1 MDSPEERPFERSVD
15 FTMSESDGQ
24 TLEGYAAVF
33 DSPTVINGYEG
44 HFVEVIERGA
54 FARTARDNPKP
65 IMQFDHGVDP
75 AIGRIPIG
83 AIEQLRE
90 DEKGLYV
97 QARLH
102 DNWLTQPVRD
112 AIASGSISGM
122 SFKFT
127 IPEGGVTVTRGEDD
141 LEVHT
146 LTDLNLLELGP
157 VVWPAYAETAV
168 SVRASELAQ
177 LLIEDD
183 EARREVAAGLI
194 FGTFPRKEEDDESD
208 LAVRSD
214 EPSDE
219 PTDDEEEPTAEDA
232 VRSDDESVRPE
243 DDSEPTATTTRGH
256 RMRMAELVSAKT
268 DIYVLDALKRVDGS

>member
-1 MDSPEERPFERSVD
+1 MDVFKRSVD
-15 FTMSESDGQ
+15 FTMSESDDGL

-90 DEKGLYV
+90 DDQGLFV

-102 DNWLTQPVRD
+102 DNWLTEPVRD

-127 IPEGGVTVTRGEDD
+127 IADGGVSVTRGEDD

-168 SVRASELAQ
+168 SVRASELAN
-177 LLIEDD
+177 LLIEDE

-194 FGTFPRKEEDDESD
+194 FGTFPRKEETETD

-219 PTDDEEEPTAEDA
+219 PTDNEKEPTAEDA

-243 DDSEPTATTTRGH
+243 DDSEPTATASKAH
-256 RMRMAELVSAKT
+256 RQRLASIVRARTDRALHHLEEKELTKWS
-268 DIYVLDALKRVDGS
+268 

>member
-1 MDSPEERPFERSVD
+1 MDVFTRSVD
-15 FTMSESDGQ
+15 FTMSESDDGL

-33 DSPTVINGYEG
+33 DSPTVINGFEG

-90 DEKGLYV
+90 DEKGLFV

-127 IPEGGVTVTRGEDD
+127 IPEGGVSVTRGEDD

-168 SVRASELAQ
+168 SVRASELAN
-177 LLIEDD
+177 LLIEDP

-194 FGTFPRKEEDDESD
+194 FGTFPRKEEDESD

-214 EPSDE
+214 EPSEE
-219 PTDDEEEPTAEDA
+219 PTDNEEEPTADA
-232 VRSDDESVRPE
+232 VRSDTESVRPE
-243 DDSEPTATTTRGH
+243 DEVEPTTTASKAH
-256 RMRMAELVSAKT
+256 RQRLAAIVRARTDRALHHLENKELTKWS
-268 DIYVLDALKRVDGS
+268 